1 MKGDINVSD
10 NSKMIHKS
18 NSFSSRNFKQ
28 GMYNSVVVVFV
39 VAIVIL
45 LNLFI
50 GQLGLSVDLT
60 KENIY
65 TLTDDTAEYAES
77 ITDDITIYY
86 VVKEGEEYD
95 VLRNVVYEYDR
106 FSHINVVWKDPEL
119 YPQFTAE
126 YTDESLEGNDVIVV
140 NNTKGTSRFIPFS
153 DMYIVDQSVN
163 YTTMQSEY
171 AYTLDAEGQITSAL
185 QYVTEESHTKM
196 YVVTAH
202 GETELGQ
209 KMSELVEKSNIQV
222 EPLDVVSATEI
233 PADCNILFIN
243 GPTTDITESELAMY
257 KNYLDNGGGAVFAAA
272 YTEQPMPNYTNLL
285 EYYGVQ
291 ITGSVVLEKEGQYLQ
306 NYPTYLVN
314 SFESVTD
321 EISADFNMDD
331 MIIVPIA
338 QGLKVLDTAN
348 LRSTLTVST
357 IVQTSADSYAKT
369 EPEDTIEKT
378 EGDIDGP
385 FVTVVQA
392 SDTYK
397 DKSSKVAVFAS
408 PYTFADDWIN
418 YYSCK
423 NSDLFLDTLDW
434 MRGEE
439 ADSIAVP
446 QRNLNQVFLE
456 VPLGSATV
464 WGVIVV
470 AVIPLCILAGGFFV
484 WYRRRKH

>member
-1 MKGDINVSD
+1 MSD
-10 NSKMIHKS
+10 KNKTKYRF

-28 GMYNSVVVVFV
+28 GMYNSVVVAFV

-45 LNLFI
+45 FNLFI
-50 GQLGLSVDLT
+50 GQLGWSVDLT
-60 KENIY
+60 KESIY
-65 TLTDDTAEYAES
+65 TLTEDTVDYAGS

-86 VVKEGEEYD
+86 VVKEGEEYE
-95 VLRNVVYEYDR
+95 VLRNVVNEYND
-106 FSHINVVWKDPEL
+106 FSHIDVEWKDPEL

-126 YTDESLEGNDVIVV
+126 YTDETLEGNDIIVV
-140 NNTKGTSRFIPFS
+140 NNTTGASRFIPFS
-153 DMYIVDQSVN
+153 DMYIVDQSIN

-185 QYVTEESHTKM
+185 QYVTEEAHTKM
-196 YVVTAH
+196 YVVSAH
-202 GETELGQ
+202 GETALGQ
-209 KMSELVEKSNIQV
+209 NMTELVEKSNIQV
-222 EPLDVVSATEI
+222 ETLDVVSATEV

-243 GPTTDITESELAMY
+243 GPTTDITDSELAMY
-257 KNYLDNGGGAVFAAA
+257 KSYLDNGGGAVLVAA
-272 YTEQPMPNYTNLL
+272 YTEEPMPNYISLL

-291 ITGSVVLEKEGQYLQ
+291 VTDSVVLESEGQYLQ

-321 EISADFNMDD
+321 TISEDFNMDD
-331 MIIVPIA
+331 IVIVPIA
-338 QGLKVLDTAN
+338 QGLKLIDSAN
-348 LRSTLTVST
+348 LRSTLEVST
-357 IVQTSADSYAKT
+357 IVQTSEHSYAKT

-397 DKSSKVAVFAS
+397 DKSSKVAIFAS
-408 PYTFADDWIN
+408 PYTFTDDWIN
-418 YYSCK
+418 YYECK

-434 MRGEE
+434 MRGEGTNT
-439 ADSIAVP
+439 IAVP
-446 QRNLNQVFLE
+446 QRNLNQE
-456 VPLGSATV
+456 YIDVPFGAATV
-464 WGVIVV
+464 WGAIVIV
-470 AVIPLCILAGGFFV
+470 VIPLCILGTGLFV